1 MNAGY
6 LAISH
11 LHLYMEKIMK
21 ITKACIRFT
30 FALALLC
37 AAMST
42 TALASSMYLVQGI
55 AGRNYAAVTD
65 PAFPVDV
72 LFNDENCSQHGLPFG
87 GVVGPFT
94 FFPGTYNVK
103 ISIANTLAPCSNTP
117 LIDSEVTIDA
127 RSDISVVATLNDAG
141 APTLLTF
148 TNTLTPVAANVSRVL
163 FAHATNAP
171 PVQIVLQNLTTA
183 KTYTYTVN
191 PGKLLDVN
199 LPADN
204 YSVAINEGATSLVAP
219 TNVTLFSQSVTL
231 LYGIGQSNNNSVVL
245 ETKILRDVI

>member
-6 LAISH
+6 LAGSH
-11 LHLYMEKIMK
+11 LRPHMEKIVK
-21 ITKACIRFT
+21 IMKACLRLA
-30 FALALLC
+30 FALVLIC

-42 TALASSMYLVQGI
+42 AALASSMYLVQGI
-55 AGRNYAAVTD
+55 AGRNYAAATD

-72 LFNDENCSQHGLPFG
+72 LFNDENCSQHGLPLG
-87 GVVGPFT
+87 GVVGPVT

-103 ISIANTLAPCSNTP
+103 ISMANTLAPCSNSP

-127 RSDISVVATLNDAG
+127 RSDISVVAALNDAG

-148 TNTLTPVAANVSRVL
+148 TNTLTPVAANVGRVL
-163 FAHATNAP
+163 FAHAADAP
-171 PVQIVLQNLTTA
+171 PVQVVLKNLTTM

-204 YSVAINEGATSLVAP
+204 YSVAVNQGTTSLVAP
-219 TNVTLFSQSVTL
+219 ANITLFSQSVNL
-231 LYGIGQSNNNSVVL
+231 LYGIGQSKNSTVVL
-245 ETKILRDVI
+245 ETRILRDVI